1 MHVQESVCVCVH
13 ERVCVSM
20 CVCELAKV
28 NELSDVLLSRLGQNK
43 TTKQISPQKV
53 YIALLI
59 SWNMWQWLWPV

>member
-1 MHVQESVCVCVH
+1 MCVCVH

-20 CVCELAKV
+20 CVCELAEV

-59 SWNMWQWLWPV
+59 S